1 MKTLRVDG
9 WPVEAELR
17 VEGEALFLQTAE
29 KRIPLSVERHADG
42 SYVLGIEDHRHHVR
56 VIGGEVWIDGRCR
69 AVAPVVKGAGR
80 LQVTAAVRS
89 GAAAGTP
96 PMPGVVSRI
105 LVEEG
110 SRVEAGDVFAAITA
124 MKMEHSLR
132 APVSGRV
139 RRVLVTVGA
148 AVKAGQ
154 ALVDWEEG

>member
-9 WPVEAELR
+9 LPVEAELR
-17 VEGEALFLQTAE
+17 VEGEALFLQTVE
-29 KRIPLSVERHADG
+29 KQLPLTVEQHADG
-42 SYVLGIEDHRHHVR
+42 NYILAVGDRRHHVR

-69 AVAPVVKGAGR
+69 TVAPVVKGAGR

-89 GAAAGTP
+89 GTAAGTP

-105 LVEEG
+105 PVEEG

-132 APVSGRV
+132 APVGGRV
-139 RRVLVTVGA
+139 RRVLVAVGA

-154 ALVDWEEG
+154 VLVEWEEG